1 MSTKIL
7 TDPQLPKDHQQTGSP
22 PRRKETS
29 ILPRNSLEIPLLTF
43 ESTNTT
49 RGIEKGLRYRA
60 GRLRL
65 CHVRE
70 ESCPVFF
77 FFPTPRGDR
86 EEERVEGA
94 GKCLA
99 ATPPPPSTLFSP
111 LDTAK
116 GGVERE
122 NREHTHIHTQTRT
135 HGVRNIYSKA
145 SRALARCTKRKLSC
159 RPEINYRVSRGWI
172 RKGDGSCVV
181 TTR

>member
-7 TDPQLPKDHQQTGSP
+7 TDPQLPKDHQQTGSL

-86 EEERVEGA
+86 EEERVEGGWKMPGSHSTTA
-94 GKCLA
+94 FNPFL
-99 ATPPPPSTLFSP
+99 TPRHRQR
-111 LDTAK
+111 
-116 GGVERE
+116 GGGERKQ
-122 NREHTHIHTQTRT
+122 RAYTQTRT

>member
-111 LDTAK
+111 LDTAR
-116 GGVERE
+116 GGWRE
-122 NREHTHIHTQTRT
+122 KTESIHTNT
-135 HGVRNIYSKA
+135 HTW
-145 SRALARCTKRKLSC
+145 RAQHLF
-159 RPEINYRVSRGWI
+159 
-172 RKGDGSCVV
+172 KGIKGLGAMHETETQLPPGD
-181 TTR
+181 

>member
-122 NREHTHIHTQTRT
+122 NREHTHKHAHMACATSIQRHQGPWRDA
-135 HGVRNIYSKA
+135 RNGNSVA
-145 SRALARCTKRKLSC
+145 ARRLIT
-159 RPEINYRVSRGWI
+159 EFQ
-172 RKGDGSCVV
+172 GDGSGKGMVLV
-181 TTR
+181 L

>member
-43 ESTNTT
+43 ESTNAT

-86 EEERVEGA
+86 EEERVEGGWKMPGSHSTTA
-94 GKCLA
+94 FNPFL
-99 ATPPPPSTLFSP
+99 TPRHRQR
-111 LDTAK
+111 
-116 GGVERE
+116 GWRE
-122 NREHTHIHTQTRT
+122 KTESIHTNT
-135 HGVRNIYSKA
+135 HTW
-145 SRALARCTKRKLSC
+145 RAQHLF
-159 RPEINYRVSRGWI
+159 
-172 RKGDGSCVV
+172 KGIKGLGAMHETETQLPPGD
-181 TTR
+181 